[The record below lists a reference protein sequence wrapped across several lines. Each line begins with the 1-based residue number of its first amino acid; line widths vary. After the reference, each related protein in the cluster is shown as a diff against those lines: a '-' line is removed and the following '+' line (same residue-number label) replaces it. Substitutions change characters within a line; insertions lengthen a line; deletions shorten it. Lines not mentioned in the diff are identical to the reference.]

1 MINKNNRLDVDGCN
15 MSIFRDEACDAP
27 VLVVSYKSIY
37 VNTYTINVI
46 NLNNGLLM
54 FKMETFC
61 LWETGIMSFLNDSTH
76 DYITL
81 TDTGMKITGLRWDLN
96 TKSVRDNENRKLKL
110 HSLSSCK
117 YLMLDESNH
126 ILFSCIQDDKIL

>member
-15 MSIFRDEACDAP
+15 MSIFRDEAIDAP

-46 NLNNGLLM
+46 NLNNGLLL
-54 FKMETFC
+54 FKYDTFC
-61 LWETGIMSFLNDSTH
+61 LWEIGIMSFLNDSTN

-81 TDTGMKITGLRWDLN
+81 TNSGMKITGLSSDFLS
-96 TKSVRDNENRKLKL
+96 KVVHDDHNRKLKL
-110 HSLSSCK
+110 HSLASCK
-117 YLMLDESNH
+117 YLMLDKSNH
-126 ILFSCIQDDKIL
+126 ILFSCIRDDKVI